1 MQIEPGS
8 KNAKTSGTSVEFF
21 RRLQTGMAGGF
32 AQREEERITGAADVT
47 GSGFPA
53 QSSVAP
59 EDLVEFRF

>member
-8 KNAKTSGTSVEFF
+8 KNTQTSGTAVDFF
-21 RRLQTGMAGGF
+21 RRLQTRMAGGF
-32 AQREEERITGAADVT
+32 AERKEERLAGAAYVT

-59 EDLVEFRF
+59 EDLIQFGF